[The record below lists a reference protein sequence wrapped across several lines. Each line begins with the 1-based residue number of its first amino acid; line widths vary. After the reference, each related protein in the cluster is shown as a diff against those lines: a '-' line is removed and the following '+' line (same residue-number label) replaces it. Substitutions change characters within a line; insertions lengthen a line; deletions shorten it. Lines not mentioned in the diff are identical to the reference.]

1 MKRFKNILYVNEP
14 TTQQES
20 TIARAVSLAVNNQAD
35 LTFVDVIPTQVVT
48 AGIGMPPGGP
58 VSMDLRAA
66 VESDR
71 RKTMESM
78 VQSFKERLH
87 IRLEVL
93 VGKTYLEA
101 IRAVLKNGYDL
112 LIKPAENPT
121 WANRLFGSDDLH
133 LLRKCPCP
141 VWLMK
146 PPEKSNYSS
155 IMAAVDF
162 DLLVPLPAEHD
173 LNREILEL
181 AASLAFSDFAS
192 LHIVHAWETLA
203 QKTTLSRGDISP
215 EGLTNYVKGDH
226 ERHRMELNRLAGDLC
241 GWIGK
246 DAYDYLSPCLHL
258 PEGSA
263 KKVIVPLAAELRADL
278 VVMGTVART
287 GIAGVF
293 IGNTAEA
300 IIDQLACSVLAI
312 KPPGFRTPVQFDE

>member
-1 MKRFKNILYVNEP
+1 MKRFKNIIYLNEP
-14 TTQQES
+14 TVDQTS
-20 TIARAVSLAVNNQAD
+20 AVARAVSLAENNQAD
-35 LTFVDVIPTQVVT
+35 LTIVDVIPTQVVT
-48 AGIGMPPGGP
+48 AGIRLPPGGP
-58 VSMDLRAA
+58 ISNELRAA
-66 VESDR
+66 VESDH

-78 VQSFKERLH
+78 VQSFKEHLQ

-121 WANRLFGSDDLH
+121 WTNRLFGSDDLH

-155 IMAAVDF
+155 ILAAVDF
-162 DLLVPLPAEHD
+162 DLLVPLPSERE

-181 AASLAFSDFAS
+181 AASLALSDFAS
-192 LHIVHAWETLA
+192 LHIVHAWEALA
-203 QKTTLSRGDISP
+203 EKTMLSRGGMSP
-215 EGLTNYVKGDH
+215 EGLTNYGERER
-226 ERHRMELNRLAGDLC
+226 ERHRTEFYRLAEELR

-246 DAYDYLSPCLHL
+246 DTYDYLAPGFHL
-258 PEGSA
+258 PKGPA
-263 KKVIVPLAAELRADL
+263 KKVIAPLAAELRADF

-287 GIAGVF
+287 GISGLI

-300 IIDQLACSVLAI
+300 ILDQLTCSVLAI
-312 KPPGFRTPVQFDE
+312 KPPGFKSPVKFDE